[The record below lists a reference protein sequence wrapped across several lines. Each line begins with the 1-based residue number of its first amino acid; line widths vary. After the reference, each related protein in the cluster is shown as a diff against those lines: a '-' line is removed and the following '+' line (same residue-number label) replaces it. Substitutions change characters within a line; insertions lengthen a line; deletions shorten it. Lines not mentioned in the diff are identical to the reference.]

1 MVIIWG
7 TTHAGKVDEV
17 PGLFH
22 VVTQFGHLYYI
33 PLIPTG
39 SYIVLEK
46 NSDGGFRGV
55 SIPISFKSWLV
66 AWMRAGAILGLVV
79 AGILLLVAMLEAG
92 KNPGNVMAWI
102 TPVLLAAIATTVLV
116 LSYKLKFIR
125 QASYERAVHLARHVG
140 LTDMGMLMIEVAYGR
155 MTAAQADAELAKVDQ
170 QVYETQ
176 LTDQGNSA
184 V

>member
-46 NSDGGFRGV
+46 NNDGGFRGV

-66 AWMRAGAILGLVV
+66 AWLRAGCVLGTIALTIMTVV
-79 AGILLLVAMLEAG
+79 MMADIQRHPWQWIPPALLDAGV
-92 KNPGNVMAWI
+92 I
-102 TPVLLAAIATTVLV
+102 TMLV
-116 LSYKLKFIR
+116 LSYKL
-125 QASYERAVHLARHVG
+125 
-140 LTDMGMLMIEVAYGR
+140 
-155 MTAAQADAELAKVDQ
+155 
-170 QVYETQ
+170 
-176 LTDQGNSA
+176 
-184 V
+184 

>member
-66 AWMRAGAILGLVV
+66 AWLRAGCIVAILASLVIGFVV
-79 AGILLLVAMLEAG
+79 AIESG
-92 KNPGNVMAWI
+92 KNPGAVVGL
-102 TPVLLAAIATTVLV
+102 VLPIAMSIAAIVALV
-116 LSYKLKFIR
+116 LSYKLKAVTH
-125 QASYERAVHLARHVG
+125 ASYERAVDLGRRVG
-140 LTDMGMLMIEVAYGR
+140 LTEMGMLMIEVAYGR
-155 MTAAQADAELAKVDQ
+155 LTPEQADAQLAKIDQ
-170 QVYETQ
+170 QVYEAQ
-176 LTDQGNSA
+176 LADQGNS
-184 V
+184 VV